1 MENTGYPCPGCGAPA
16 DLASGCP
23 GCGRPPYPPAAEVV
37 GLDREIAGLTP
48 RVEAARVAYQELAGR
63 LSTARQR
70 RAELAARIR
79 LEIPAPRPVVP
90 APPVRPQ
97 PAPAPVRPGGAETS
111 TRAVQGLLFVLGGL
125 LLGTAAVVFT
135 AVAWAAFGVTGR
147 ALILLAVTAL
157 ALAAP
162 LVARARGLRGTAET
176 FAAVG
181 LLLVLLDGYAAWSV
195 DLFGVAGWPGSR
207 YTALVGGIGAAVAA
221 GYARLSRLTVPWFA
235 ALLTAQPVL
244 PLAAAAAEP
253 SAAGWALVLTTLA
266 LGDLVVV
273 VALGGRA
280 GPAGGVPAPVGTGGV
295 GLAGGGP
302 VQPDPGARIGGAAAG
317 GGPAAAPSPG
327 ATAPLPAG
335 ASPARRAGW
344 VLGWVGHGVALA
356 LAAGCALVPL
366 VLGRAAGTPLL
377 AGGPLLVVALALVAG
392 ALAAGGRT
400 YRVVTGGLL
409 VVVLA
414 AALIRPVAALRPGL
428 LLLAAGLVL
437 VALAGAVRALPAGP
451 RTGPRLGALLV
462 AAGLGQVVTVLTGLI
477 AAGTAAAAFPAWQ
490 GGRAAPVPSW
500 GWQLPVAVLLTAG
513 AVALLAPRA
522 ARPLVGVVGGALAVL
537 AAPAVVATPW
547 PLVLVADLAAAT
559 VLLLAVVARPRPRYP
574 TVVGAAL
581 TAAGL
586 LGHALLVACAA
597 PAGAVATLAVLAALG
612 TTVAARGRRG
622 RGAQPV
628 IAGVALA
635 VALLAVPAV
644 VAVALFGLGAPP
656 WWQLRGAAVA
666 VGVPVVAVLAVRR
679 HWPDLHGYAS
689 TGLAVAL
696 AAVGLGPLVVPGAE
710 PVALYAAVGA
720 LLALAA
726 GGGARP
732 GPAPRAVGAALTGLA
747 LVAAAPVAL
756 AVLLDLPVR
765 PWSGVPAVE
774 PAPAAARPGLVLLLL
789 GVAAAAYARI
799 ATAPG
804 RGAAS
809 DAPSGSPRSGGR
821 WLPALAAL
829 PFGAV
834 ALPMLLAAA
843 GAPWPVVP
851 ALVFGTGVAALLLAA
866 LAGPRPAALPVLLP
880 LGLALTAL
888 GLGGLLAT
896 RAGTLA
902 GLGVL
907 VVAAAVAGAAGRP
920 AEVRLVGWLGAVAAA
935 TGFAFTA
942 ALAGGLPLRTAGFAV
957 LAVAVVTLHAAPALR
972 ARTADAPGAAGV
984 RPTGPEGAGDSAGP
998 AGAGDSAG
1006 PAGAGDSAGPAGAG
1020 DSAGPAGAGDGI
1032 GPAGAADA
1040 AGPARAGDATRPDRM
1055 SAATAA
1061 VALEAAAQA
1070 VALLALLLTGGALRH
1085 AAAVCVLWGV
1095 AVAVRVLRRDETP
1108 ARRWGLAA
1116 VAGGSEL
1123 LGGWLLLA
1131 AGGVAV
1137 LEAYTLPAAA
1147 LALGAGLLAL
1157 RSRPGLN
1164 SWLAL
1169 GPGLGAALLPS
1180 LVSVLAAPDPQ
1191 PARRLALGLAAL
1203 GAVLGGAVRRW
1214 QAPVLLGAATL
1225 VPLALHE
1232 LARGWDLLPR
1242 WIFLGLGG
1250 LALIALAATYER
1262 RRRDLD
1268 RLRAAVGRMG

>member
-16 DLASGCP
+16 NLASGCP

-37 GLDREIAGLTP
+37 TLDREIAGLTP
-48 RVEAARVAYQELAGR
+48 RVEAARVAYQGLAGR

-79 LEIPAPRPVVP
+79 LEIPAPRPVAP
-90 APPVRPQ
+90 APPRPQ
-97 PAPAPVRPGGAETS
+97 PAPVPVRPGGAETS
-111 TRAVQGLLFVLGGL
+111 TRAVQSLLFVLGGL

-135 AVAWAAFGVTGR
+135 AVAWAAFGVAGR
-147 ALILLAVTAL
+147 ALILLAFTAL

-207 YTALVGGIGAAVAA
+207 YAALVGGIGAAVAA

-244 PLAAAAAEP
+244 PLAAVAAEP
-253 SAAGWALVLTTLA
+253 SAAGWALVLTALA

-273 VALGGRA
+273 VALRLRVAPTGAGGAGSA
-280 GPAGGVPAPVGTGGV
+280 GPVGDGAGAGGEGV

-302 VQPDPGARIGGAAAG
+302 
-317 GGPAAAPSPG
+317 AAAPPPGWPG
-327 ATAPLPAG
+327 AIA
-335 ASPARRAGW
+335 PARNAPSAVLAGW
-344 VLGWVGHGVALA
+344 VLAWVGHGVALV

-377 AGGPLLVVALALVAG
+377 AGGPLLVVALALFAG

-400 YRVVTGGLL
+400 HRLVGAGLL
-409 VVVLA
+409 VPVVA
-414 AALIRPVAALRPGL
+414 TALIRPVAALRPGL
-428 LLLAAGLVL
+428 LLLAAGIVVL
-437 VALAGAVRALPAGP
+437 ALAGAVRALPAGL
-451 RTGPRLGALLV
+451 RTGPRLGAFLV
-462 AAGLGQVVTVLTGLI
+462 AAGLGQVATVLTGLV
-477 AAGTAAAAFPAWQ
+477 AAATAAAAFPAWE
-490 GGRAAPVPSW
+490 GGRTAEAPSW

-513 AVALLAPRA
+513 AVALLAPRV

-537 AAPAVVATPW
+537 AAPAVTATPW
-547 PLVLVADLAAAT
+547 PLVLVGDLAAAT
-559 VLLLAVVARPRPRYP
+559 VLLLVVVARPRRRNP
-574 TVVGAAL
+574 TVVVTAL
-581 TAAGL
+581 TAAVL
-586 LGHALLVACAA
+586 LGHALLVGCSA
-597 PAGAVATLAVLAALG
+597 PAGAGAVLAVLAVLG
-612 TTVAARGRRG
+612 TVVAARGRRG
-622 RGAQPV
+622 RGVQPV
-628 IAGVALA
+628 VAGVALA
-635 VALLAVPAV
+635 VALLAVPAG
-644 VAVALFGLGAPP
+644 VAVALLGLGAPA
-656 WWQLRGAAVA
+656 WWQLRAGTAAVA
-666 VGVPVVAVLAVRR
+666 VPVVAVLAVRR

-689 TGLAVAL
+689 AGLAVAL

-726 GGGARP
+726 GGGVRP
-732 GPAPRAVGAALTGLA
+732 GPAPRAVGAALAGLG
-747 LVAAAPVAL
+747 LLAAAPTAL

-774 PAPAAARPGLVLLLL
+774 PVPVAARAGLVLVLL
-789 GVAAAAYARI
+789 GAVAAAHAWI
-799 ATAPG
+799 ATDRRATADAPG
-804 RGAAS
+804 W
-809 DAPSGSPRSGGR
+809 
-821 WLPALAAL
+821 WLPVLAAL

-834 ALPMLLAAA
+834 ALPVLLAAA

-866 LAGPRPAALPVLLP
+866 LAGPRPAAPLVLLP
-880 LGLALTAL
+880 LGVVLTVP

-896 RAGTLA
+896 RAGTLT

-907 VVAAAVAGAAGRP
+907 VVAATVAGAAGRP
-920 AEVRLVGWLGAVAAA
+920 AEVRLAGWLGAVAAA
-935 TGFAFTA
+935 TGFAVTA

-957 LAVAVVTLHAAPALR
+957 LAVAAVTLHATPTLR
-972 ARTADAPGAAGV
+972 ARTARAP
-984 RPTGPEGAGDSAGP
+984 RP
-998 AGAGDSAG
+998 AGATGG
-1006 PAGAGDSAGPAGAG
+1006 VETPRPAESV
-1020 DSAGPAGAGDGI
+1020 
-1032 GPAGAADA
+1032 GAAQEG
-1040 AGPARAGDATRPDRM
+1040 GPARAGGPVG
-1055 SAATAA
+1055 A

-1085 AAAVCVLWGV
+1085 SAAVCVLWGL
-1095 AVAVRVLRRDETP
+1095 AVAVRVLRRGETP
-1108 ARRWGLAA
+1108 TRRWGFAA

-1131 AGGVAV
+1131 AGGVSV

-1157 RSRPGLN
+1157 RSRTGLN

-1191 PARRLALGLAAL
+1191 PARRLALGLVAL
-1203 GAVLGGAVRRW
+1203 GAVLGGAARRW

-1262 RRRDLD
+1262 RRRDLA
-1268 RLRAAVGRMG
+1268 RLRAAVGGMR

>member
-37 GLDREIAGLTP
+37 TLDREIAGLTP
-48 RVEAARVAYQELAGR
+48 RVEAARIAYQELAGR

-70 RAELAARIR
+70 RSELAARIR
-79 LEIPAPRPVVP
+79 LEIPAPRPVAP
-90 APPVRPQ
+90 APPAPVRPQ
-97 PAPAPVRPGGAETS
+97 PVPVPARPGGAETS
-111 TRAVQGLLFVLGGL
+111 TRAVQSLLFVLGGL

-135 AVAWAAFGVTGR
+135 AVAWAAFGVAGR
-147 ALILLAVTAL
+147 ALILLAFTAL

-207 YTALVGGIGAAVAA
+207 YAALVAGIGAAVAA

-244 PLAAAAAEP
+244 PLAAVAAEP
-253 SAAGWALVLTTLA
+253 SAAGWALVLTALA

-273 VALGGRA
+273 VALRGRVAPTGAVAGGQGVGLA
-280 GPAGGVPAPVGTGGV
+280 GPLGDGAGVGGQGV

-302 VQPDPGARIGGAAAG
+302 VQPDPGVRAGGAVAG
-317 GGPAAAPSPG
+317 GGPAAAPPPG
-327 ATAPLPAG
+327 WPA
-335 ASPARRAGW
+335 AIVPARNAPSAALAGW
-344 VLGWVGHGVALA
+344 VLAWVGHGVALV

-377 AGGPLLVVALALVAG
+377 AGGPLLVVALALFAG

-400 YRVVTGGLL
+400 HRLVGAGLL
-409 VVVLA
+409 VPVVA
-414 AALIRPVAALRPGL
+414 TALIRPVAALRPGL
-428 LLLAAGLVL
+428 LLLAAGIVV
-437 VALAGAVRALPAGP
+437 VALAGAVRALPAGL
-451 RTGPRLGALLV
+451 RTGPRLGAFLV
-462 AAGLGQVVTVLTGLI
+462 AAGLGQVATVLTGLV
-477 AAGTAAAAFPAWQ
+477 AAATAAAALPAWR
-490 GGRAAPVPSW
+490 GGRTAEVPSW

-513 AVALLAPRA
+513 AVALLAPRV

-537 AAPAVVATPW
+537 AAPAVTATPW
-547 PLVLVADLAAAT
+547 PLVLVGDLAAAT
-559 VLLLAVVARPRPRYP
+559 ALLLVVVARPRRRNP
-574 TVVGAAL
+574 TVVVTALAA
-581 TAAGL
+581 AVL
-586 LGHALLVACAA
+586 LGHALLVGCAA
-597 PAGAVATLAVLAALG
+597 PAGAGAVLAVLAVLG
-612 TTVAARGRRG
+612 TVVAARGRRG

-628 IAGVALA
+628 VAGVALA
-635 VALLAVPAV
+635 VALLAVPAG
-644 VAVALFGLGAPP
+644 VAVALLGLGAPA
-656 WWQLRGAAVA
+656 WWQLRAGTAAVA
-666 VGVPVVAVLAVRR
+666 VPVVAVLAVRR

-689 TGLAVAL
+689 AGLAVAL
-696 AAVGLGPLVVPGAE
+696 AAVGLGPVVVPGTE
-710 PVALYAAVGA
+710 PVALYAVVGA

-732 GPAPRAVGAALTGLA
+732 GPAPRAVGAALAGLA
-747 LVAAAPVAL
+747 LLVAAPTAL

-774 PAPAAARPGLVLLLL
+774 PVPVAARAGLVLVLL
-789 GVAAAAYARI
+789 GAVATAYARI
-799 ATAPG
+799 VAADRRAAVGAPG
-804 RGAAS
+804 W
-809 DAPSGSPRSGGR
+809 
-821 WLPALAAL
+821 WLPVLAAL

-834 ALPMLLAAA
+834 ALPVLLAAA

-851 ALVFGTGVAALLLAA
+851 ALVFGVGVAALLLAA
-866 LAGPRPAALPVLLP
+866 LAGPRPAAPLVLLP
-880 LGLALTAL
+880 LGIALTAA

-907 VVAAAVAGAAGRP
+907 VVAATVAGVAGRP
-920 AEVRLVGWLGAVAAA
+920 AEVRLAGWLGAVAAA
-935 TGFAFTA
+935 TGFAVTA
-942 ALAGGLPLRTAGFAV
+942 ALAGGLPLRTAGFSV
-957 LAVAVVTLHAAPALR
+957 LAVAAVTLHATPTLR
-972 ARTADAPGAAGV
+972 VRTARAG
-984 RPTGPEGAGDSAGP
+984 GP
-998 AGAGDSAG
+998 AG
-1006 PAGAGDSAGPAGAG
+1006 
-1020 DSAGPAGAGDGI
+1020 
-1032 GPAGAADA
+1032 
-1040 AGPARAGDATRPDRM
+1040 
-1055 SAATAA
+1055 A

-1085 AAAVCVLWGV
+1085 AAAVCVLWGL
-1095 AVAVRVLRRDETP
+1095 AVAVRVLRRGETP
-1108 ARRWGLAA
+1108 AWRWGFAA

-1191 PARRLALGLAAL
+1191 PARRLALGLVAL

-1262 RRRDLD
+1262 RRRDLA
-1268 RLRAAVGRMG
+1268 RLRAAVGGMR

>member
-37 GLDREIAGLTP
+37 TLDREIAGLTP

-79 LEIPAPRPVVP
+79 LEIPAPRPVAP
-90 APPVRPQ
+90 APPVPARPQ
-97 PAPAPVRPGGAETS
+97 PAPVPVRPGGAETS
-111 TRAVQGLLFVLGGL
+111 TRAVQSLLFVLGGL

-135 AVAWAAFGVTGR
+135 AVAWAAFGVAGR
-147 ALILLAVTAL
+147 ALILLAFTAL

-162 LVARARGLRGTAET
+162 LVARPRGLRGTAET

-207 YTALVGGIGAAVAA
+207 YAALVGGIGAAVAA

-244 PLAAAAAEP
+244 PLAAVAAEP
-253 SAAGWALVLTTLA
+253 SAAGWALVLTALA

-273 VALGGRA
+273 VTLRGRVARTGTVAPGSA
-280 GPAGGVPAPVGTGGV
+280 GQVGAP
-295 GLAGGGP
+295 P
-302 VQPDPGARIGGAAAG
+302 PGW
-317 GGPAAAPSPG
+317 PAAIA
-327 ATAPLPAG
+327 
-335 ASPARRAGW
+335 PARDTPSAVLAGW
-344 VLGWVGHGVALA
+344 VLAWVGHGVALA

-377 AGGPLLVVALALVAG
+377 AGGPLLVVALALFAG

-400 YRVVTGGLL
+400 HRLVSAGLL
-409 VVVLA
+409 VPVLA
-414 AALIRPVAALRPGL
+414 TALIRPVAALRPGL
-428 LLLAAGLVL
+428 LLLAAGIMV
-437 VALAGAVRALPAGP
+437 VALAGAVRALPPGL
-451 RTGPRLGALLV
+451 RTGPRLGAFLV
-462 AAGLGQVVTVLTGLI
+462 AAGLGQVATVLTGLV
-477 AAGTAAAAFPAWQ
+477 AAATAATAFPAWQ
-490 GGRAAPVPSW
+490 GGRTAEAPSW

-513 AVALLAPRA
+513 AVALLAPRV

-537 AAPAVVATPW
+537 AAPAVTATPW

-559 VLLLAVVARPRPRYP
+559 ALLLVVVARPRRRNP
-574 TVVGAAL
+574 TVVVTAL
-581 TAAGL
+581 TAAVL
-586 LGHALLVACAA
+586 LGHALLVGCAA
-597 PAGAVATLAVLAALG
+597 PAGAGLVLAVLAVLG
-612 TTVAARGRRG
+612 TVVAARGRRG

-635 VALLAVPAV
+635 VALLAVPAG
-644 VAVALFGLGAPP
+644 VAVALLGFDAPS
-656 WWQLRGAAVA
+656 WWQLRAGTAAVA
-666 VGVPVVAVLAVRR
+666 VPVVAVLAVRR

-689 TGLAVAL
+689 AGLAVAL
-696 AAVGLGPLVVPGAE
+696 AAVGLGPLVVPGGE

-726 GGGARP
+726 GGGAGP
-732 GPAPRAVGAALTGLA
+732 GPAPRAVGAALAGLA
-747 LVAAAPVAL
+747 LLAAAPTAL

-765 PWSGVPAVE
+765 PWSGVPAFE
-774 PAPAAARPGLVLLLL
+774 PVPVAARAGLVLVLL
-789 GVAAAAYARI
+789 GAVAAAYARVVTPDRRA
-799 ATAPG
+799 ATDAPG
-804 RGAAS
+804 W
-809 DAPSGSPRSGGR
+809 
-821 WLPALAAL
+821 WLPVLAAL

-834 ALPMLLAAA
+834 ALPVLLAAA

-866 LAGPRPAALPVLLP
+866 LAGPRPVAPLVLLP
-880 LGLALTAL
+880 LGVVLTAP

-920 AEVRLVGWLGAVAAA
+920 AEVRLAGWLGAVAAA
-935 TGFAFTA
+935 TGFAVTA

-957 LAVAVVTLHAAPALR
+957 LAVAAVTLHATPTLR
-972 ARTADAPGAAGV
+972 ARTARAPRPPGAMGGAEAP
-984 RPTGPEGAGDSAGP
+984 RPAESV
-998 AGAGDSAG
+998 
-1006 PAGAGDSAGPAGAG
+1006 
-1020 DSAGPAGAGDGI
+1020 
-1032 GPAGAADA
+1032 GAAQEG
-1040 AGPARAGDATRPDRM
+1040 GPARAGGPVG
-1055 SAATAA
+1055 A

-1070 VALLALLLTGGALRH
+1070 VALLALLLTAGALRH
-1085 AAAVCVLWGV
+1085 AAAVCVLWGL
-1095 AVAVRVLRRDETP
+1095 AVAVRVLRRGETP
-1108 ARRWGLAA
+1108 ARRWGFAA

-1131 AGGVAV
+1131 AGGVTV

-1180 LVSVLAAPDPQ
+1180 LVSVLAAPEPQ
-1191 PARRLALGLAAL
+1191 PARRLALGLVAL
-1203 GAVLGGAVRRW
+1203 GAVLGGAARRW

-1262 RRRDLD
+1262 RRRDLA
-1268 RLRAAVGRMG
+1268 RVRAAVGGMR

>member
-1 MENTGYPCPGCGAPA
+1 MENTGYPCPGCGAAA

-23 GCGRPPYPPAAEVV
+23 GCGRPPYPLAAEVV
-37 GLDREIAGLTP
+37 RLDREIAGLAP
-48 RVEAARVAYQELAGR
+48 RVEAALVAYQELAGR

-70 RAELAARIR
+70 RADLAARIR
-79 LEIPAPRPVVP
+79 LEIPAPRPVS
-90 APPVRPQ
+90 APV
-97 PAPAPVRPGGAETS
+97 APAPRPLPAAVPARPGGAETS
-111 TRAVQGLLFVLGGL
+111 TRAVQSLLFVLGGL

-135 AVAWAAFGVTGR
+135 AVAWAAFGVAGR
-147 ALILLAVTAL
+147 ALILLAFTAL

-207 YTALVGGIGAAVAA
+207 YAALVGGTGAAVAA

-244 PLAAAAAEP
+244 PLAAAAARP
-253 SAAGWALVLTTLA
+253 SAAGWALVLTALA

-273 VALGGRA
+273 VALRRRFGLA
-280 GPAGGVPAPVGTGGV
+280 GPAGGGVGLAGPSGAGAGPVAGAGAGVGLAGPSGAGAGPVAGAGAGV

-302 VQPDPGARIGGAAAG
+302 VQPDPGAGIGGAAAG
-317 GGPAAAPSPG
+317 GGPAAAPPLVPVRPG
-327 ATAPLPAG
+327 VPSALL
-335 ASPARRAGW
+335 AGW
-344 VLGWVGHGVALA
+344 VLGWAAHGVALA

-366 VLGRAAGTPLL
+366 ALGRAAGTPLL
-377 AGGPLLVVALALVAG
+377 AGGPLLVVALALAAG
-392 ALAAGGRT
+392 AVAAGGRT
-400 YRVVTGGLL
+400 YRAVTAGLL
-409 VVVLA
+409 VPVLA

-428 LLLAAGLVL
+428 LLLAAGLVVL
-437 VALAGAVRALPAGP
+437 ALAGAVRALPAGP
-451 RTGPRLGALLV
+451 RTGPRLGAFLV
-462 AAGLGQVVTVLTGLI
+462 AAGLGQVATVLTGLV
-477 AAGTAAAAFPAWQ
+477 AAATAAAAFPAWQ
-490 GGRAAPVPSW
+490 GGRATAVPSW
-500 GWQLPVAVLLTAG
+500 GWQLPVAVLCTAG
-513 AVALLAPRA
+513 AVALLAPRV

-537 AAPAVVATPW
+537 AAPAVAATPW

-559 VLLLAVVARPRPRYP
+559 ALLLALVARPRRRYP
-574 TVVGAAL
+574 TVVVTAL
-581 TAAGL
+581 TAAVL
-586 LGHALLVACAA
+586 LGHALLVGCAA
-597 PAGAVATLAVLAALG
+597 PAGAGAVLAVLAVLG
-612 TTVAARGRRG
+612 PVVAVRGRRG
-622 RGAQPV
+622 AGAQPV
-628 IAGVALA
+628 VAGVALA
-635 VALLAVPAV
+635 VALLAEPAG

-656 WWQLRGAAVA
+656 WWQLRGATAAVA
-666 VGVPVVAVLAVRR
+666 VPVVAVLAVRR

-696 AAVGLGPLVVPGAE
+696 AVVGLGPLVVAGGE
-710 PVALYAAVGA
+710 PVALYAAAGA

-726 GGGARP
+726 GGGVRP
-732 GPAPRAVGAALTGLA
+732 DPAPRAVGAVLAALA
-747 LVAAAPVAL
+747 LLAAAPVAL

-774 PAPAAARPGLVLLLL
+774 PVPAAGRAGLVLLLL
-789 GVAAAAYARI
+789 GAVAAAYARM
-799 ATAPG
+799 APG
-804 RGAAS
+804 PGAAP
-809 DAPSGSPRSGGR
+809 DAPSRSRSGDR
-821 WLPALAAL
+821 WLPALAGL
-829 PFGAV
+829 PFGGV
-834 ALPMLLAAA
+834 ALPVLLAAA

-866 LAGPRPAALPVLLP
+866 LAGPRPVAPLVLLP
-880 LGLALTAL
+880 LGFALTAP

-896 RAGTLA
+896 RAGTLT

-907 VVAAAVAGAAGRP
+907 VVAAAVVGAVGRP
-920 AEVRLVGWLGAVAAA
+920 AEVRLAGWLSAVVTA
-935 TGFAFTA
+935 TGFAVTA

-957 LAVAVVTLHAAPALR
+957 LAVAAVTLHAVPALR
-972 ARTADAPGAAGV
+972 ARTAG
-984 RPTGPEGAGDSAGP
+984 S
-998 AGAGDSAG
+998 S
-1006 PAGAGDSAGPAGAG
+1006 
-1020 DSAGPAGAGDGI
+1020 
-1032 GPAGAADA
+1032 
-1040 AGPARAGDATRPDRM
+1040 GPARQVDG
-1055 SAATAA
+1055 A

-1095 AVAVRVLRRDETP
+1095 VVAVRVLRRGETP

-1169 GPGLGAALLPS
+1169 GPGLGAGLLPS
-1180 LVSVLAAPDPQ
+1180 LVSVLAAPDAQ
-1191 PARRLALGLAAL
+1191 PARRLALGLVAL

-1262 RRRDLD
+1262 RRRDLA
-1268 RLRAAVGRMG
+1268 RLRAAVGGMR